1 VAGAARGRGR
11 RARGFLAAL
20 LAALA
25 SLGLAGCGAPSR
37 PPPATYVVRAGDT
50 LYSISWRHGLDYH
63 EVARL
68 NGIGADYRIAV
79 GQVLRL
85 TATAPR
91 PAPAGASP
99 LLAPLPVTAAPHWV
113 WPADG
118 APAGTVRQPAGGIGL
133 TIAGVAGGEVRAAAA
148 GRIVYTG
155 AGLRGYGQLVIIKH
169 DEAWLTAYGYNRAVY
184 VAEGE
189 TVQSGQRIAAIGDG
203 PDHRPMLYFEI
214 RLNGRPVDPTTQ
226 LPARR

>member
-1 VAGAARGRGR
+1 MAGAG
-11 RARGFLAAL
+11 RARAIRATVLAAL
-20 LAALA
+20 LG
-25 SLGLAGCGAPSR
+25 LGLAGCGAPSR
-37 PPPATYVVRAGDT
+37 PPAQTYVVRAGDT

-68 NGIGADYRIAV
+68 NGIGADYRLAI

-85 TATAPR
+85 TPGAPLR
-91 PAPAGASP
+91 VPARTSAALP
-99 LLAPLPVTAAPHWV
+99 APLPVTAAPHWV
-113 WPADG
+113 WPVDG
-118 APAGTVRQPAGGIGL
+118 RPAGTIRQPAGGIGL
-133 TIAGVAGGEVRAAAA
+133 TIEGAEGAEVRAAAA
-148 GRIVYTG
+148 GKVVYTG
-155 AGLRGYGQLVIIKH
+155 DGLRGYGRLVIIKH

-214 RLNGRPVDPTTQ
+214 RLNGRPVDPATQ
-226 LPARR
+226 LPARH